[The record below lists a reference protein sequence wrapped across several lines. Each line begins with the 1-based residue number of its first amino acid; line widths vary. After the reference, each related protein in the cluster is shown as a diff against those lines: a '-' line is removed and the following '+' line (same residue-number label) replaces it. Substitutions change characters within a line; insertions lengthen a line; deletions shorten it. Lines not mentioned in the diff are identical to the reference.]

1 VTGLRESFRAL
12 RDSRLLAGL
21 RPDKYLRMAAAVR
34 REGMTHTVGIA
45 LSAQRCPQRPALID
59 ELGVHGLT

>member
-1 VTGLRESFRAL
+1 
-12 RDSRLLAGL
+12 
-21 RPDKYLRMAAAVR
+21 MAAAVR